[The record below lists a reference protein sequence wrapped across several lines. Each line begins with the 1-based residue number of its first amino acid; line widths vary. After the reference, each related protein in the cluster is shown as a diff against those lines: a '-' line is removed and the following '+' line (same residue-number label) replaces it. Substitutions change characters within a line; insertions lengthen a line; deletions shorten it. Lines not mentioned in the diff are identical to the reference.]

1 LKGRVADKQQ
11 VEGRNEVHLD
21 VWCEN
26 QRGVVTSPASAVV
39 LLPNRQERTVQLPS
53 PPAATAHELI
63 DWDIDRLRTQDATT
77 GN

>member
-1 LKGRVADKQQ
+1 
-11 VEGRNEVHLD
+11 
-21 VWCEN
+21 
-26 QRGVVTSPASAVV
+26 V